1 MKNTN
6 FLNNIKNFF
15 KVTKKEDRKF
25 QKQVQSEKKQK
36 YLFKDE
42 NTDNT
47 TFKRRGNAKIRGKK
61 QKNTKAKITTFIQ
74 DQINIKKPSKDL
86 GIFMSAISGLLFI
99 LCAYIIWFSPY
110 FKISANNVLI
120 EGLNKS
126 IDINIAYKSIED
138 IYGKNIFSINQKK
151 ITKNLKESMS
161 NIENIEVDRLFPNGV
176 KILIKTLPNPF
187 DTTIF
192 WVANHRWGLSANGVL
207 VPISDVKNN
216 EFQYHLQIVSKK
228 LQTSLFRD
236 YKKIIS
242 DKNAFL
248 LQRVFKIF
256 SSEWSDLKIAS
267 AKYFLVENE
276 VHIILE
282 SNTKILFTL
291 QDVTGNGEDIKERIS
306 REFLGLKEYIQQERN
321 AFLEGNI
328 TYVDARIPGKLFV
341 CFNANV
347 CTQNLIKIYGN
358 AYQNTPIPVEKPNN

>member
-192 WVANHRWGLSANGVL
+192 
-207 VPISDVKNN
+207 
-216 EFQYHLQIVSKK
+216 
-228 LQTSLFRD
+228 
-236 YKKIIS
+236 
-242 DKNAFL
+242 
-248 LQRVFKIF
+248 
-256 SSEWSDLKIAS
+256 
-267 AKYFLVENE
+267 
-276 VHIILE
+276 
-282 SNTKILFTL
+282 
-291 QDVTGNGEDIKERIS
+291 
-306 REFLGLKEYIQQERN
+306 
-321 AFLEGNI
+321 
-328 TYVDARIPGKLFV
+328 
-341 CFNANV
+341 
-347 CTQNLIKIYGN
+347 
-358 AYQNTPIPVEKPNN
+358 